1 MADLAQ
7 EIILKSPRKG
17 EQQERVLSGKYLF
30 MFRKLV
36 RKVILKRFWQG
47 IFDANLSLDQIRS
60 TQNIFRRIGQKEL
73 LFQKEKRI
81 LGIPFL
87 ERDEVQRKIAE
98 LIIVRLNCM
107 EMFNPVSCFPYQ
119 IDPKLYLRIQSTRI

>member
-1 MADLAQ
+1 MADLTQ

-17 EQQERVLSGKYLF
+17 EQQERVISGKYLF
-30 MFRKLV
+30 IFRKLV

-81 LGIPFL
+81 LGIAFL

-107 EMFNPVSCFPYQ
+107 EMFNPVS
-119 IDPKLYLRIQSTRI
+119 